1 MPTHDAQSE
10 LPGLYTAVEVVEHHI
25 EELGDAGGSAAAE
38 GTKSRAPEEPHEM
51 IEGRRASLVA
61 VKDDLYARITDL
73 GGQWPRTE
81 VGGKHPP
88 TPS

>member
-1 MPTHDAQSE
+1 MTTHDAQSE
-10 LPGLYTAVEVVEHHI
+10 LPGLYAAVEVVEQHI

-38 GTKSRAPEEPHEM
+38 GTKSREPEEPHEM
-51 IEGRRASLVA
+51 IEGRRSSLVA

-81 VGGKHPP
+81 VGGKQPP
-88 TPS
+88 TPG